1 MTPAAHIAA
10 TIEILDLI
18 LEGEQVE
25 ASLTRWGRSNRFAGS
40 GDRNAIRDLVF
51 DALRQKSSL
60 TKRSKNISGRSWI
73 IALLQKQGVNLD
85 KYFGV
90 SKYSPTKIIKLELDL
105 LPLENDWDTYDI
117 PDWLWPKWKAN
128 LGKKANEVAN
138 KLKERANTFLRVNIT
153 KTTREDALQALV

>member
-40 GDRNAIRDLVF
+40 GDRYAIRDLVF

-60 TKRSKNISGRSWI
+60 TKRSKNISGSART
-73 IALLQKQGVNLD
+73 
-85 KYFGV
+85 YFYLIYQV
-90 SKYSPTKIIKLELDL
+90 IRYAKNHIC
-105 LPLENDWDTYDI
+105 
-117 PDWLWPKWKAN
+117 
-128 LGKKANEVAN
+128 
-138 KLKERANTFLRVNIT
+138 
-153 KTTREDALQALV
+153 